1 MYSGRQV
8 VNPIPSRGVARRYEQ
23 RIRAQTAEDT
33 RRRILDAVYE
43 RLREAPSEPVSVD
56 RIARMAGVAR
66 STVYL
71 IFGSR
76 AGLFDALAGDLM
88 ERAGFAEL
96 VEAVRHPDAREH
108 MRGGIT
114 VASRMFAAERDVLRA
129 LFSMAL
135 LDEEA
140 VGDAIRRSEAERSR
154 GMQRLARRLDE
165 QGLLR
170 EGVTIADATHL
181 LWVLTS
187 FDAFDLLYTGRRLS
201 LDEVPQLLVEGAER
215 AVLRDG

>member
-1 MYSGRQV
+1 MSFALRIV
-8 VNPIPSRGVARRYEQ
+8 KPIPSRGVGTRRYEQ

-43 RLREAPSEPVSVD
+43 RLRESPSEPVSVD

-71 IFGSR
+71 VFGSR
-76 AGLFDALAGDLM
+76 AGLFDALARDLM
-88 ERAGFAEL
+88 DRAGYAEL
-96 VEAVRHPDAREH
+96 IEAVRHPDAREH
-108 MRGGIT
+108 MRGGIAAGARIF
-114 VASRMFAAERDVLRA
+114 ASQRDVLRA
-129 LFSMAL
+129 LYSMAL

-154 GMQRLARRLDE
+154 GMQRLARLLGE
-165 QGLLR
+165 QELLR
-170 EGVTIADATHL
+170 EGVTVADATHL

-187 FDAFDLLYTGRRLS
+187 FDAFDLLYTGRNLP
-201 LDEVPQLLVEGAER
+201 LDDVIRLLVEGAER
-215 AVLRDG
+215 AVLRI

>member
-1 MYSGRQV
+1 M
-8 VNPIPSRGVARRYEQ
+8 ARRYEQ
-23 RIRAQTAEDT
+23 RMRAQSAEDT

-71 IFGSR
+71 VFGSR
-76 AGLFDALAGDLM
+76 AGLFDALARDLM
-88 ERAGFAEL
+88 DRAGFAEL
-96 VEAVRHPDAREH
+96 VQAVRHPDAREQL
-108 MRGGIT
+108 RGGI
-114 VASRMFAAERDVLRA
+114 AAAARIFAAERDVLRA

-135 LDEEA
+135 LDDEA
-140 VGDAIRRSEAERSR
+140 VGDAIRRSEADRSR
-154 GMQRLARRLDE
+154 GMQRLARELND

-170 EGVTIADATHL
+170 EGLTIADATHL

-187 FDAFDLLYTGRRLS
+187 FDAYDLLYTGRRLS
-201 LDEVPQLLVEGAER
+201 LDEVIRLLVEGAER
-215 AVLRDG
+215 AVLRDD